1 MKNFILT
8 LFLALSVTYSLKA
21 QLTEGH
27 ITYTIEASSE
37 NPDMQ
42 MVTGMMQGSTLDIH
56 FKDKITRSEMKMGSM
71 MNIVTVSNENSGE
84 ILLLMSGMIG
94 KNAILM
100 TTEEVEA
107 LSEGKPE
114 MNVELLDETKTI
126 EGYLCKKAVLSDEN
140 GGESIFW
147 YTEEIEI
154 SKVGQT
160 YLNKEVPGFPME
172 YDLNNNG
179 LKMTMTVSKFEK
191 KLDKN
196 IKSLFDMNIPEGYKT
211 LTLEELEKMGM

>member
-1 MKNFILT
+1 MKKFILT

-27 ITYTIEASSE
+27 FTYTIEASSE

-160 YLNKEVPGFPME
+160 YLNKEVPGFPMQ

>member
-8 LFLALSVTYSLKA
+8 VFVFLSVTFSLKA

-27 ITYTIEASSE
+27 FTYTIEASSE

-160 YLNKEVPGFPME
+160 YLNKEVPGFPMQ

-196 IKSLFDMNIPEGYKT
+196 IKPLFDMNIPEGYKT

>member
-8 LFLALSVTYSLKA
+8 LFLALSLTYSLKA

-27 ITYTIEASSE
+27 FTYTIEASSE

-100 TTEEVEA
+100 TTEEVDA

-160 YLNKEVPGFPME
+160 YLNKEVPGFPMQ

>member
-27 ITYTIEASSE
+27 FTYTIEASSE

-94 KNAILM
+94 KNAIFM

>member
-8 LFLALSVTYSLKA
+8 LFLALSVNYSLKA

-27 ITYTIEASSE
+27 FTYTIEASSE

-42 MVTGMMQGSTLDIH
+42 MVTGMMQGSTLDIY

-71 MNIVTVSNENSGE
+71 MNIVTVSDENSGE
-84 ILLLMSGMIG
+84 ILLLMSGMVG

-100 TTEEVEA
+100 TTEEIEA

-160 YLNKEVPGFPME
+160 YLNKEVPGFPMQ
-172 YDLNNNG
+172 YDLNNKG
-179 LKMTMTVSKFEK
+179 LKMTMTITKAEK

-196 IKSLFDMNIPEGYKT
+196 ARSLFDMEIPEGYKT
-211 LTLEELEKMGM
+211 LTLEELGNMGM

>member
-8 LFLALSVTYSLKA
+8 LFLALSVNYSLKA

-27 ITYTIEASSE
+27 FTYTIEASSE

-42 MVTGMMQGSTLDIH
+42 MVTGMMQGSTLDIY

-100 TTEEVEA
+100 TTEEIEA

-160 YLNKEVPGFPME
+160 YLNKEVPGFPMQ

-191 KLDKN
+191 NLDKN
-196 IKSLFDMNIPEGYKT
+196 AKLLFEIKIPEGYKI

>member
-27 ITYTIEASSE
+27 FTYTIEASSE

>member
-8 LFLALSVTYSLKA
+8 LFILASVTFSLKA

-27 ITYTIEASSE
+27 FTYTIEASSE

-100 TTEEVEA
+100 TAEEIEE
-107 LSEGKPE
+107 LSKDKPT
-114 MNVELLDETKTI
+114 MDVELLDETKTI
-126 EGYLCKKAVLSDEN
+126 EGFLCKKAVLSDEN

-160 YLNKEVPGFPME
+160 YMNEEVPGFPMQ
-172 YDLNNNG
+172 YDINNNG

-191 KLDKN
+191 NLAKN
-196 IKSLFDMNIPEGYKT
+196 TKSLFEMEIPEGYKT